1 MSTSFSFSLSR
12 QRLLW
17 LFSGSTPGVRP
28 PRVSHHGWNCTS
40 CLRQVTPTLSFS
52 SLRQITH
59 PQVSNPEAS
68 CSHSQISSLGQVP
81 PTLSFPVPA
90 RMLLNSFFQHCC
102 GSEQH
107 SIPFR
112 SIWRA
117 LPADAPLETSPKPAG
132 TTGIRLIPSPAGVT
146 HPLCPG
152 IWGLCIHSDQ
162 PWLTPAVLPFPAA
175 FPASGC
181 AHRAELDH
189 TRSMGTGSCDHHEC
203 VCGSQPCPP
212 AEAALRGCL
221 YHPPAGFSSFD

>member
-1 MSTSFSFSLSR
+1 MNASFSFSLSR

-17 LFSGSTPGVRP
+17 LFSDSTPGVRP

-90 RMLLNSFFQHCC
+90 GMLLNSFFQHCC

-146 HPLCPG
+146 HPPRALG
-152 IWGLCIHSDQ
+152 FGGY
-162 PWLTPAVLPFPAA
+162 
-175 FPASGC
+175 AS
-181 AHRAELDH
+181 
-189 TRSMGTGSCDHHEC
+189 TVIS
-203 VCGSQPCPP
+203 
-212 AEAALRGCL
+212 RG
-221 YHPPAGFSSFD
+221 